1 MGGRSAPSLECFANG
16 KESRN
21 CTTSRRNRH
30 FRQKTQKT
38 VFSLSCSAPLWCLKR
53 LPIRKKKKRCNDTPL
68 APQWQP
74 CPLRP
79 SHIGSRLAAPH
90 PPRYTSVSKL
100 GVQTIRLEP
109 SEEGWTIGP
118 CSKIASKSPGFR
130 GTQIFTPTSDID
142 QKDLNVQLQ
151 LLTGSGL
158 LPPLLADATRSCRKG
173 QHQLQGLQGNMVLGV
188 KGPMAEGRSMPKPYL
203 WSSAVCCVSATSKSR
218 EVMMSNFNLF
228 QPTTARQQ
236 ASRLSE

>member
-1 MGGRSAPSLECFANG
+1 MEKRAETAQLHVEIDISGRKLRRPCFRCRVQHHYGALRG
-16 KESRN
+16 CQSER
-21 CTTSRRNRH
+21 
-30 FRQKTQKT
+30 
-38 VFSLSCSAPLWCLKR
+38 
-53 LPIRKKKKRCNDTPL
+53 KKRCNDTPL

-173 QHQLQGLQGNMVLGV
+173 QHQLQGLQGNMGLGV

-218 EVMMSNFNLF
+218 K
-228 QPTTARQQ
+228 
-236 ASRLSE
+236 

>member
-1 MGGRSAPSLECFANG
+1 M
-16 KESRN
+16 
-21 CTTSRRNRH
+21 
-30 FRQKTQKT
+30 
-38 VFSLSCSAPLWCLKR
+38 
-53 LPIRKKKKRCNDTPL
+53 TPR
-68 APQWQP
+68 W
-74 CPLRP
+74 RP
-79 SHIGSRLAAPH
+79 SGNHAPCG
-90 PPRYTSVSKL
+90 PATSVPDWLLHIHLTL

-118 CSKIASKSPGFR
+118 CSKIAKKSPGFR

-173 QHQLQGLQGNMVLGV
+173 QHQLQGLQGNMGLGV
-188 KGPMAEGRSMPKPYL
+188 KGPMGPMAEGRSMPKPYL

-218 EVMMSNFNLF
+218 K
-228 QPTTARQQ
+228 
-236 ASRLSE
+236 